1 MNELHRLGLG
11 KLSDLIESEQDF
23 LSRVEPVS
31 KKAAPFLAIESASG
45 EGFHK
50 VMSGADV
57 AAHAS
62 DGVAITRLN
71 DVSAHEIPKSLLKG
85 ADITEVATGLYAVQ
99 SNHAIYQ
106 VKEANGFVVTD
117 TWPLEMA
124 VAGDFVTEHGARL
137 DNQTVVEPTLL
148 SNLVINVPQSQI
160 DNAYEVIAD
169 GQDYANAQLHRDA
182 VKHDFEAALTND
194 AGLSR

>member
-50 VMSGADV
+50 VMSGANV
-57 AAHAS
+57 AAHAL
-62 DGVAITRLN
+62 DGVPITRLN
-71 DVSAHEIPKSLLKG
+71 DVQAHEIPKSLLKG
-85 ADITEVATGLYAVQ
+85 AEITEVAAGLYAVQ

-106 VKEANGFVVTD
+106 VKDGNGFVVTD
-117 TWPLEMA
+117 TWPVEMA
-124 VAGDFVTEHGARL
+124 VAGDYVTEHGARL
-137 DNQTVVEPTLL
+137 DEQTVVEPSLA
-148 SNLVINVPQSQI
+148 SNLVINLPQSQI

-169 GQDYANAQLHRDA
+169 GQDYANAQLHRDT
-182 VKHDFEAALTND
+182 VKRGFEAELTND